1 MSNTT
6 NTAAASGAED
16 LQDVVSKALRRAWQL
31 GQTYWQQADS
41 DSYRQ
46 NKQSGET
53 QAVFVKLV
61 DETRAALATPAQA
74 AALVSP
80 SDDGFMAAVNEMDG
94 LYAAPAQVAT
104 PDMTDAYAGARE
116 DLSIWKKRALEA
128 EALNRKFA
136 ASVNSPSFMGEP
148 AAPAQAA
155 PVDAAAQE
163 DAERYRWLR
172 EYAIGA
178 YTSVFRGKSSAAVY
192 LLTKVPA
199 LDGIGEET
207 DAAIDA
213 ARAAQKGGV

>member
-1 MSNTT
+1 MTNTT
-6 NTAAASGAED
+6 NPAAASGAED

-94 LYAAPAQVAT
+94 LYAAPLAITSAPKRIWLDLGFNPCENDVHFSRLHDLTWSQNNAT
-104 PDMTDAYAGARE
+104 G
-116 DLSIWKKRALEA
+116 
-128 EALNRKFA
+128 
-136 ASVNSPSFMGEP
+136 
-148 AAPAQAA
+148 
-155 PVDAAAQE
+155 
-163 DAERYRWLR
+163 
-172 EYAIGA
+172 
-178 YTSVFRGKSSAAVY
+178 
-192 LLTKVPA
+192 
-199 LDGIGEET
+199 DGIEYVRA
-207 DAAIDA
+207 DLAAHNSLSL
-213 ARAAQKGGV
+213 